1 MKSLSSMKLM
11 IKCNMMNFPTKISY
25 YQEKGKNYPQQRQHK
40 PNFKPSPTDYDSD
53 RTYEQ
58 QEKITNFKAIIKK

>member
-1 MKSLSSMKLM
+1 
-11 IKCNMMNFPTKISY
+11 MMNFPTKISY